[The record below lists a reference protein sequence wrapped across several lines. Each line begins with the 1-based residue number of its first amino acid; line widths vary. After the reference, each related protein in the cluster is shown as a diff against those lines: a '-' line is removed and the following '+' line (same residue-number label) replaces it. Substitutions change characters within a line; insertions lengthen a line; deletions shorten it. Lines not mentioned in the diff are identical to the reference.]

1 MKKLGL
7 VVLLGT
13 LVLSGCVKDMPLLS
27 ELSDSVPA
35 EGKLID
41 TISIPAPKMYTPDD
55 VHAAKV
61 SVMARSVGEAP
72 IDDLRQYAQGILDKI
87 IAVAPPG
94 APTAEIVLIANSGPG
109 ARAAREGVV
118 FLYHSAF
125 DYLRSEDELAFLIA
139 HEYSHVLMQHTPD
152 NLFSML
158 RPYLL
163 TAADFAVGTQTNQTD
178 LFRKMGQMYG
188 SDLILR
194 DLILPNWDRSQERVA
209 DHLGLDLMVK
219 AGYQPKGASGYFEVA
234 KEAEERFGANY
245 EITRNNLEL
254 FLQAQFQP
262 QGQDNALLNQF
273 LSELG
278 NAVDTIQQK
287 LAAKHDDAAERAEEI
302 FAYGLREY
310 MPERSSRMM
319 HKDAFDSV
327 IKRNKAT
334 LENYRIASEILQSL
348 QSDDSEIDFRD
359 LENDARK
366 AVSGLTANHPY
377 PRWAFAKVRER
388 QGNLSKAAQNIDL
401 IGNGEVLALP
411 VEMKRAEI
419 LKALGKV
426 QPAFERVEDVATYYD
441 WPLEAYRFMYP
452 IVKASG
458 NKARENELL
467 IGCVTR
473 YPQQRALCAGQ
484 SSAEQM
490 VGM

>member
-7 VVLLGT
+7 VALFGAIA
-13 LVLSGCVKDMPLLS
+13 LSACVKDMQL
-27 ELSDSVPA
+27 LSDSVPS

-41 TISIPAPKMYTPDD
+41 TISIPATKTYA
-55 VHAAKV
+55 VQEIHSAKT
-61 SVMARSVGEAP
+61 SVMAKSIGEAP
-72 IDDLRQYAQGILDKI
+72 IDDLQQYAQGVLDKI
-87 IAVAPPG
+87 IAVAPAG
-94 APTAEIVLIANSGPG
+94 APTAEIVLIGNSGPG
-109 ARAAREGVV
+109 ANAAREGVV

-125 DYLRSEDELAFLIA
+125 EYLRSEDELAFLVA

-163 TAADFAVGTQTNQTD
+163 TAADIAVGTQNNQSD
-178 LFRKMGQMYG
+178 LLRKAGQMYG

-194 DLILPNWDRSQERVA
+194 DLLLPNWDRSQEQVA

-234 KEAEERFGANY
+234 KEAEEKFGANY
-245 EITRNNLEL
+245 QVTRNQLEL

-262 QGQDNALLNQF
+262 KGQDNALLNQF

-278 NAVDTIQQK
+278 NAVDTIQK
-287 LAAKHDDAAERAEEI
+287 SLAAKHDDAAERAEEI
-302 FAYGLREY
+302 FAYGMREY
-310 MPERSSRMM
+310 LPERSSRMIQNE
-319 HKDAFDSV
+319 AFDSV
-327 IKRNKAT
+327 VQRNKQT
-334 LENYRIASEILQSL
+334 LENYRIAGEILQSL
-348 QSDDSEIDFRD
+348 QREDSELDFRA
-359 LENDARK
+359 LEDDARK
-366 AVSGLTANHPY
+366 AVSGSTANHPY
-377 PRWAFAKVRER
+377 TRWAFAKVRER
-388 QGNLSKAAQNIDL
+388 QGNLGKAARNIDL

-411 VEMKRAEI
+411 VEMKRAEL

-426 QPAFERVEDVATYYD
+426 QPAYERVEEVANYYD

-452 IVKASG
+452 VVKASG

-484 SSAEQM
+484 SSAGQM